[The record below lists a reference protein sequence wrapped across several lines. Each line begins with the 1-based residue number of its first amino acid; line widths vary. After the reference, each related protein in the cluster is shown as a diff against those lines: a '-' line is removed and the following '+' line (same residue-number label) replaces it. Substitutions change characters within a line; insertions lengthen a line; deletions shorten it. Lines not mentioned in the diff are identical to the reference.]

1 MKYEEIRE
9 MKYEEKREMKSG
21 PGKWVGD
28 VSKVAGWHNFNTPLL
43 LLVHVFSIGG
53 SGDG

>member
-21 PGKWVGD
+21 PRKWVGN
-28 VSKVAGWHNFNTPLL
+28 VSKVASWHNSNTPLL
-43 LLVHVFSIGG
+43 LLVHVFSIVG
-53 SGDG
+53 SGNG